1 MCPSISPT
9 NTEKLLFAGLLC
21 LARVEGT
28 DTDTGRKDIFRDA
41 TPGQQVT
48 GEAMADRRG
57 IFARE
62 KYSNDNQSVCN
73 VLHYYRFKVSL
84 DLIYIMFSILLQAE
98 A

>member
-1 MCPSISPT
+1 MCPSVSST

-48 GEAMADRRG
+48 GEAMADRSG
-57 IFARE
+57 KFARE
-62 KYSNDNQSVCN
+62 KFSNKSVCN
-73 VLHYYRFKVSL
+73 VLHYYQFKISL
-84 DLIYIMFSILLQAE
+84 DPLFNVYNIASS
-98 A
+98 